1 MPGIHH
7 KTEMDG
13 VRLGLTTA
21 DEVALAYEDIAARL
35 GPRAIVIGMAQAG
48 IELALGL
55 VHDRQFGP
63 IMVLGAGGTLIEVLR
78 DRRVAIPPLD
88 ELRAKQLVDRL
99 KLRPL
104 LAGHRRRP
112 AADLDKL
119 AAAIAGFSLLAALLG
134 DLIRELDVNPLI
146 AGPGGAWAVDALVLP
161 QAAPKEG

>member
-21 DEVALAYEDIAARL
+21 DEVARAYEDIAARL

-112 AADLDKL
+112 AADLGPGWSPAPQGRPGPVAGRARRTM
-119 AAAIAGFSLLAALLG
+119 AAARS
-134 DLIRELDVNPLI
+134 R
-146 AGPGGAWAVDALVLP
+146 
-161 QAAPKEG
+161 